1 MSTKKRKK
9 SNKIIIGIGAA
20 MILLSVPVY
29 FLTKFLACSGC
40 RELSCAF
47 CDTGAA
53 AVGVAVAVLGLISII
68 VGIVENRKSHRQSSV
83 SSGQTQ
89 KTSGT
94 KHIILEIIRWFFIV
108 AFLAIGGLFAYF
120 ATSTRYFSNTFE
132 LIIAI
137 TCLGAGIL
145 LIFLRTH

>member
-1 MSTKKRKK
+1 MSTKNANN

-20 MILLSVPVY
+20 MILLSIPVY
-29 FLTKFLACSGC
+29 FLAKFLACSGC
-40 RELSCAF
+40 KEKSCAF
-47 CDTGAA
+47 CDMGAA

-68 VGIVENRKSHRQSSV
+68 VGIVEIRKTRRRPSV
-83 SSGQTQ
+83 SNGQLQ